1 MPQLAPINW
10 LFLFIMFWLTVLTG
24 AAMLWWSYKV
34 KFYLSNKTKK
44 MAPANISPLKSWRW

>member
-10 LFLFIMFWLTVLTG
+10 LFLFIMFWLTILVS

-34 KFYLSNKTKK
+34 EFYLDNKTKK
-44 MAPANISPLKSWRW
+44 MARTNINSLKSWRW